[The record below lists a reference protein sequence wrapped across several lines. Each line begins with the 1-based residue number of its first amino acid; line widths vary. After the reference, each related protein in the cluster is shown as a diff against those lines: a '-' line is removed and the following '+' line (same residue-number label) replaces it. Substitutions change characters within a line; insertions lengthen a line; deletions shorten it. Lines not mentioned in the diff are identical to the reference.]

1 MIRDTPRGAWVATDV
16 PGRLDALAWSRW
28 HRRMVLAL
36 GITWILD
43 GLEASL
49 VANVAPTLRHPDALG
64 LSATEIGFANSVYL
78 VGQVVGALCFG
89 HLTDRFGRKRLFL
102 VTLALYLGATA
113 ASGLAPSYA
122 VFLGFRFLAG
132 AGIGGE
138 YSAIN
143 SAIDELVPARV
154 RGTVD
159 LGDQR
164 QLLGRRGARRG
175 RDADRARPA
184 SLPVGIGWRARVR
197 ARRGARPG
205 HPGRATPPARES
217 ALAPVAR
224 PRRSRRSRRSSTSR
238 PRSTAR
244 LVGPHRGDVGQSRA
258 RSRSRGAVGLRHLA
272 HTLLRRYPRR
282 TILGLSLMLAQAFL
296 YNSIFFSYGLILE
309 RFHGVAPD
317 RVGLYIVPFA
327 IGNFL
332 GPLLLGPLFDRW
344 GRRAMI
350 PLTYALSGVLLLATG
365 RPVRRRRAER
375 GHADP
380 RVDARLLRRVGG
392 RQLGVPDRER
402 AVPSRA
408 ARHGDRR
415 LLRVRARW
423 RAPARRR
430 CSARSSTPAIR
441 NGCSPAM
448 RWPPAMMLAAAVVGR
463 VLRRRRRGPLARGAH
478 DSKSGRAW
486 SRSSNWRPEPLFLP
500 LTPWLSGGSHEAI
513 VRPHIHP
520 GLRRTILGAAVAPAA
535 AQDVPARSDRSL
547 VPAKFPRW
555 DAGGSLG
562 LSGRVGWRHRRVL
575 G

>member
-28 HRRMVLAL
+28 HQRMVLAL

-64 LSATEIGFANSVYL
+64 LSATEIGIANSVYL

-102 VTLALYLGATA
+102 VTLAIYLGATA
-113 ASGLAPSYA
+113 ASGLAPSYG

-132 AGIGGE
+132 SGIGGE

-143 SAIDELVPARV
+143 SAIDELVPARL

-159 LGDQR
+159 LAINGSYWVGVA
-164 QLLGRRGARRG
+164 LGAGVTLIVLDTRLFA
-175 RDADRARPA
+175 
-184 SLPVGIGWRARVR
+184 VGIGWRLAFGLGAVLGLFIMVVRRHLPESPRWLLSHGYVQQAIAVVEHIEAQVYGPGWSARTQV
-197 ARRGARPG
+197 
-205 HPGRATPPARES
+205 TT
-217 ALAPVAR
+217 VK
-224 PRRSRRSRRSSTSR
+224 
-238 PRSTAR
+238 
-244 LVGPHRGDVGQSRA
+244 VVDVQVT
-258 RSRSRGAVGLRHLA
+258 GAVGLRYLA

-365 RPVRRRRAER
+365 SLFVAGALNAVTQTLAWMIVFFVASAAASSAYLTVSELFPVELR
-375 GHADP
+375 GMAI
-380 RVDARLLRRVGG
+380 
-392 RQLGVPDRER
+392 
-402 AVPSRA
+402 AVFYAFATLAGAS
-408 ARHGDRR
+408 
-415 LLRVRARW
+415 
-423 RAPARRR
+423 APAIFG
-430 CSARSSTPAIR
+430 AIVDTGDPQR
-441 NGCSPAM
+441 LFAGYGLAA
-448 RWPPAMMLAAAVVGR
+448 AMMLAAAVVGR
-463 VLRRRRRGPLARGAH
+463 VYGVDAEG
-478 DSKSGRAW
+478 
-486 SRSSNWRPEPLFLP
+486 
-500 LTPWLSGGSHEAI
+500 
-513 VRPHIHP
+513 
-520 GLRRTILGAAVAPAA
+520 
-535 AQDVPARSDRSL
+535 RSL
-547 VPAKFPRW
+547 EELTLQVRE
-555 DAGGSLG
+555 SLE
-562 LSGRVGWRHRRVL
+562 SK
-575 G
+575 

>member
-1 MIRDTPRGAWVATDV
+1 MIRDTPRGEWVTTDV

-28 HRRMVLAL
+28 HQRMVLAL

-49 VANVAPTLRHPDALG
+49 VANVAPTLRHPDTLG
-64 LSATEIGFANSVYL
+64 LSATEIGIANSVYL

-102 VTLALYLGATA
+102 VTLAIYLGATA

-132 AGIGGE
+132 SGIGGE

-159 LGDQR
+159 LAINGSYWVGVA
-164 QLLGRRGARRG
+164 LGAGVTLIVLDTRIFPIA
-175 RDADRARPA
+175 
-184 SLPVGIGWRARVR
+184 IGWRVAFGLGAVLGLAILVVRRHLPESPRWLLSHGYVQKAIAIVEHIEAQVYGPGWSAR
-197 ARRGARPG
+197 
-205 HPGRATPPARES
+205 
-217 ALAPVAR
+217 
-224 PRRSRRSRRSSTSR
+224 TSV
-238 PRSTAR
+238 TA
-244 LVGPHRGDVGQSRA
+244 VKVVEVQVT
-258 RSRSRGAVGLRHLA
+258 GAVGLRHLA

-332 GPLLLGPLFDRW
+332 GPLVLGPLFDRW

-365 RPVRRRRAER
+365 GLFVAGALNAVTQTLAWMVVFFVASAAASSAYLTVSELFPVELR
-375 GHADP
+375 GMAI
-380 RVDARLLRRVGG
+380 
-392 RQLGVPDRER
+392 
-402 AVPSRA
+402 AVFYAFATLAGAS
-408 ARHGDRR
+408 
-415 LLRVRARW
+415 
-423 RAPARRR
+423 APALFG
-430 CSARSSTPAIR
+430 AIVDTGDPIR
-441 NGCSPAM
+441 LFAGYGLAA
-448 RWPPAMMLAAAVVGR
+448 AMMLAAAGVGR
-463 VLRRRRRGPLARGAH
+463 IYGVDAER
-478 DSKSGRAW
+478 
-486 SRSSNWRPEPLFLP
+486 
-500 LTPWLSGGSHEAI
+500 
-513 VRPHIHP
+513 
-520 GLRRTILGAAVAPAA
+520 
-535 AQDVPARSDRSL
+535 RSL
-547 VPAKFPRW
+547 EEICPTTI
-555 DAGGSLG
+555 
-562 LSGRVGWRHRRVL
+562 
-575 G
+575 

>member
-1 MIRDTPRGAWVATDV
+1 MIRDTARGAWVATDV

-28 HRRMVLAL
+28 HQRMVLAL

-64 LSATEIGFANSVYL
+64 LSATEIGIANSAYL

-102 VTLALYLGATA
+102 VTLAIYLGATA
-113 ASGLAPSYA
+113 ASGLAPSYG

-132 AGIGGE
+132 SGIGGE

-143 SAIDELVPARV
+143 SAIDELVPARL

-159 LGDQR
+159 LAINGSYWVGVA
-164 QLLGRRGARRG
+164 LGAGVTLIVLDTRLFA
-175 RDADRARPA
+175 
-184 SLPVGIGWRARVR
+184 VGIGWRLAFGLGAVLGLFIMVVRRHLPESPRWLLSHGYVQQAIAVVEHIEAQVYGPGWSARTQMTTVK
-197 ARRGARPG
+197 
-205 HPGRATPPARES
+205 
-217 ALAPVAR
+217 V
-224 PRRSRRSRRSSTSR
+224 
-238 PRSTAR
+238 
-244 LVGPHRGDVGQSRA
+244 VDVQVT
-258 RSRSRGAVGLRHLA
+258 GAVGLRYLA

-365 RPVRRRRAER
+365 SLFVVGALNAVTQTLAWMIVFFVASAAASSAYLTVSELFPVELR
-375 GHADP
+375 GMAI
-380 RVDARLLRRVGG
+380 
-392 RQLGVPDRER
+392 
-402 AVPSRA
+402 AVFYAFATLAGAS
-408 ARHGDRR
+408 
-415 LLRVRARW
+415 
-423 RAPARRR
+423 APAIFG
-430 CSARSSTPAIR
+430 AIVDTGDPQR
-441 NGCSPAM
+441 LFAGYCLAA
-448 RWPPAMMLAAAVVGR
+448 AMMLAAAVVGR
-463 VLRRRRRGPLARGAH
+463 VYGVDAEG
-478 DSKSGRAW
+478 
-486 SRSSNWRPEPLFLP
+486 
-500 LTPWLSGGSHEAI
+500 
-513 VRPHIHP
+513 
-520 GLRRTILGAAVAPAA
+520 
-535 AQDVPARSDRSL
+535 RSL
-547 VPAKFPRW
+547 EELTFQVRE
-555 DAGGSLG
+555 SLE
-562 LSGRVGWRHRRVL
+562 SK
-575 G
+575 